1 MAQAKK
7 PNVGYLNSNRK
18 ASPKHPDF
26 RAEVPVDARFIKNLA
41 DAASKGDGPAM
52 VYIAGWKGTSE
63 KSGEDY
69 VYLKLDSEKYQK
81 PEGSTPRA
89 PQQDWVDK
97 EF

>member
-81 PEGSTPRA
+81 PA
-89 PQQDWVDK
+89 PSQATSRPDPAWEE